1 MNALVGMK
9 LRDVLDELHE
19 GAPVKLGLKSSF
31 YLCGPLPA
39 NWESMIEEEHRRDMR
54 YINRELDR
62 LERDIVTFSDKWNKR
77 LNADIEAAKSTEK
90 PKVPGETEADIV
102 RAIRKNADN
111 RLQAW
116 DSLIN
121 RIVSCS
127 AELHKPGYLDR
138 PVEAIY
144 DSIDPEEP
152 EGTICILVDGLVSG
166 KYYSS
171 KEYREGTGTAYG
183 RRKTDNAAK

>member
-1 MNALVGMK
+1 MKALVGMK
-9 LRDVLDELHE
+9 LRDVLDELQE

-39 NWESMIEEEHRRDMR
+39 NWKSIIEEEHRRDMR
-54 YINRELDR
+54 YLNRDLDR
-62 LERDIVTFSDKWNKR
+62 LEHNIITFSDRWNKQ
-77 LNADIEAAKSTEK
+77 LNVDIEAARNPEK
-90 PKVPGETEADIV
+90 PKVPGEVEAEIV
-102 RAIRKNADN
+102 RAIRRNADH

-116 DSLIN
+116 ESLIN
-121 RIVSCS
+121 RIAICS

-152 EGTICILVDGLVSG
+152 EGTVCILVDGLVSG
-166 KYYSS
+166 KYYTS

-183 RRKTDNAAK
+183 RRKTNNVTK

>member
-1 MNALVGMK
+1 MKALVGMK
-9 LRDVLDELHE
+9 LRDVLDELQE

-39 NWESMIEEEHRRDMR
+39 DWKSMIEEEHQRDMR

-62 LERDIVTFSDKWNKR
+62 LEREIVTFSDKWNKR
-77 LNADIEAAKSTEK
+77 LNAEIEAAKSTEK
-90 PKVPGETEADIV
+90 PKAPGETEADIV
-102 RAIRKNADN
+102 KAIRANANN

-121 RIVSCS
+121 RIASCS

-171 KEYREGTGTAYG
+171 KEYREGTGTSYG
-183 RRKTDNAAK
+183 RRKN